1 MTDERLV
8 RRSEYIWDVPR
19 DEALGMRVPG
29 RIFLSE
35 ILMQY
40 LEPGAIQQVANV
52 ATLPG
57 ILGWSLAMPDVHT
70 GYGFPIGG
78 VAAFDATDGVLSP
91 GGVGFDI
98 NCGTRLL
105 ATTLH
110 KEEVEDKIQALVEKL
125 FQAVPSG
132 LGSKGRLRFSEKE
145 LNQAFLSGAKWA
157 VNQGYGNTSD
167 LKHCESN
174 GCLSGADVSL
184 ISPLA
189 KKRGMPQLG
198 SLGSGNHF
206 LEIQCVD
213 QVFEKKAAS
222 LFGLKEGQVC
232 IMLHSGSRGAG
243 HQICTDYLKTFL
255 KASHQYAIV
264 LPDRQL
270 ACVPTDSQE
279 GQHYFSAMAAA
290 ANYAWANRQIMSFW
304 VRDVIEQEFNTTA
317 ILVYDVAHNIAK
329 LERHQIDGEHREV
342 YVHRKGATRAFD
354 KDESYGIAQP
364 VLIPGS
370 MGTASYVL
378 CGTKKAMTMT
388 FGSTCHGAG
397 RVLSRKSAR
406 SRLTWKDVT
415 TSLQQK
421 HITIKTE
428 DRAAVPE
435 EAPEAYKPIDEVIN
449 VVSKL
454 GISRAVAR
462 LTPMGVIKG

>member
-1 MTDERLV
+1 MTLAELV
-8 RRSEYIWDVPR
+8 RQDKYVWEVPK
-19 DEALGMRVPG
+19 DEALGMHVPG

-35 ILMQY
+35 ALVKY

-57 ILGWSLAMPDVHT
+57 IQKWSLAMPDVHT

-78 VAAFDATDGVLSP
+78 VAAFDATEGVLSP

-105 ATTLH
+105 ATRLF
-110 KEEVEDKIQALVEKL
+110 KEEIEQRIDEFLTAL
-125 FQAVPSG
+125 FQAIPSG
-132 LGSKGRLRFSEKE
+132 LGSKGQLRLSETE
-145 LNQAFLSGAKWA
+145 LNDVLSNGAKWA
-157 VNQGYGNTSD
+157 VNQGYGDATD
-167 LKHCESN
+167 LLHCESN
-174 GCLSGADVSL
+174 GCMDDSDPSKV
-184 ISPLA
+184 SPLA
-189 KKRGMPQLG
+189 KKRGKPQLG

-213 QVFEKKAAS
+213 QICEKKAAN

-243 HQICTDYLKTFL
+243 HQICTDYLKVFQG
-255 KASHQYAIV
+255 ASRKYAIR

-270 ACVPTDSQE
+270 ACVPADSPE
-279 GQHYFSAMAAA
+279 ARDYFGAMAAA
-290 ANYAWANRQIMSFW
+290 ANYAWTNRQVMSFW
-304 VRDVIEQEFNTTA
+304 VRNVVEQKFGTTA
-317 ILVYDVAHNIAK
+317 TLVYDVAHNIAK
-329 LERHQIDGEHREV
+329 LEKHSVGEERKEV

-354 KDESYGIAQP
+354 KDASYGIGQP

-378 CGTKKAMTMT
+378 HGTKKAMAAS

-406 SRLTWKDVT
+406 SSLTWKTVT
-415 TSLQQK
+415 ENLRQK
-421 HITIKTE
+421 HIAIKT
-428 DRAAVPE
+428 DDLSAVPE
-435 EAPEAYKPIDEVIN
+435 EAPEAYKPIDDVID

-454 GISRAVAR
+454 GISKAVAR